1 MSDDVNLF
9 AQQEANRRRSQW
21 LVIGFILFFAWLG
34 FGGDYIAYL
43 ATAHAPPESY
53 HHLFPWFGIVLT
65 APGRGDGEVFLQHGA
80 ENVLKS
86 TGAREIID
94 PQTPQEQQLVNVVEE
109 MSIASGITKP
119 HIWLIDDPDPNA
131 FATGHDESDSNIA
144 VTQGLVAICSRDE
157 LQAVIGH
164 EMGHIKN
171 LDVRLMTLLAAL
183 VGAVTLIADG
193 AGRVMFNGGFGGGR
207 RRSSNDRD
215 SGGGSNP
222 LVILLFVVWVVSW
235 ILAPFITRL
244 LAMGVS
250 RKREY
255 LADAMSAQ
263 FTRNPLALASA
274 LTKIENAAEPTRS
287 IKGGAAHLCIAD
299 PLGRPLNGE
308 EGKNGGAVRHT
319 PAMPVAHRATQAEWA
334 TSSRSTRSQGAPTA
348 DTGER
353 MKKEPPL
360 QVGAAALSSCFCLL
374 PAPYL
379 CARWNCSASV
389 EPASAAVDAWPL
401 VTAIST
407 WSK

>member
-1 MSDDVNLF
+1 VSDDVNLF
-9 AQQEANRRRSQW
+9 AQQEANRRRSRW

-43 ATAHAPPESY
+43 ATAHAPPEAY
-53 HHLFPWFGIVLT
+53 HHLFPWFGVVLT
-65 APGRGDGEVFLQHGA
+65 ALGA
-80 ENVLKS
+80 GMAKYSYSTGPANVLKS

-94 PQTPQEQQLVNVVEE
+94 PQTPQEKQLVNVVEE

-193 AGRVMFNGGFGGGR
+193 AGRVMFNGGIGR
-207 RRSSNDRD
+207 GRRSSNDRD

-222 LVILLFVVWVVSW
+222 LVILLFIVWVVSW

-299 PLGRPLNGE
+299 PLGRPLNGN
-308 EGKNGGAVRHT
+308 EGKMAELFGTHPPMPSRIARLKQMGYEQSQHALEGA
-319 PAMPVAHRATQAEWA
+319 PATQA
-334 TSSRSTRSQGAPTA
+334 
-348 DTGER
+348 
-353 MKKEPPL
+353 
-360 QVGAAALSSCFCLL
+360 
-374 PAPYL
+374 
-379 CARWNCSASV
+379 SA
-389 EPASAAVDAWPL
+389 
-401 VTAIST
+401 
-407 WSK
+407 

>member
-1 MSDDVNLF
+1 VSDDVNLF
-9 AQQEANRRRSQW
+9 AQQEANRRRSRW

-34 FGGDYIAYL
+34 FGGDFITYL
-43 ATAHAPPESY
+43 ATAHARPGAY

-65 APGRGDGEVFLQHGA
+65 LIGA
-80 ENVLKS
+80 GMAKYSYSAGPVNVLKS

-94 PQTPQEQQLVNVVEE
+94 PQSPQEKQLVNVVEE
-109 MSIASGITKP
+109 MSVASGIAKP
-119 HIWLIDDPDPNA
+119 HIWIVDDPDPNA
-131 FATGHDESDSNIA
+131 FATGHDEGDANLA
-144 VTQGLVAICSRDE
+144 VTQGLIAICSRDE

-193 AGRVMFNGGFGGGR
+193 AGRVMFNGGFGRG
-207 RRSSNDRD
+207 RRSSDDRD
-215 SGGGSNP
+215 SGGGGGSNP
-222 LVILLFVVWVVSW
+222 LVILLFVVWIVSW

-274 LTKIENAAEPTRS
+274 LAKIESAAEPTRS

-299 PLGRPLNGE
+299 PLGRSLNE
-308 EGKNGGAVRHT
+308 DEGKVAELFGTHPPMASRIERLR
-319 PAMPVAHRATQAEWA
+319 AMGYEQSHQALEGTAATQA
-334 TSSRSTRSQGAPTA
+334 
-348 DTGER
+348 
-353 MKKEPPL
+353 
-360 QVGAAALSSCFCLL
+360 
-374 PAPYL
+374 
-379 CARWNCSASV
+379 SA
-389 EPASAAVDAWPL
+389 
-401 VTAIST
+401 
-407 WSK
+407 